1 MLSRI
6 LIFGLLVSNLFGN
19 DRWSSNIDYKEVIA
33 KAQSGSA
40 YFQGLLGIYL
50 RSGESGC
57 MVDAEL
63 SRQWSEVSS
72 KQGHPFGTY
81 NLANLAI
88 LNGDF
93 EKATNL
99 YQDAALLLQ
108 RKASDGD
115 PVAMYCMGEID
126 FQVIP
131 TNVPR
136 ALDWFKKSAEM
147 GYPQAQATVGALY
160 LKGLPGLLEKD
171 EKEGIQLLS
180 KAVLSKSLT
189 ARYNL
194 GMAYYNGDGV
204 LKNMEKAIQW
214 LRIAE
219 KQNFSEAQYTLG
231 LILLEGQGGVS
242 KNTSEGL
249 RLLNKASKQNHQLAK
264 IYLEK
269 RQGNLSIDRASD
281 ERMEPGESDILIL
294 EEARK
299 FYTGVG
305 RPKNYEKAYEL
316 FHPLAQ
322 GGHPEAS
329 RFVGLMKLTG
339 KGTARD
345 IEAARQWL
353 SVAAQKGDQQAL
365 RMLKEYKSLF

>member
-1 MLSRI
+1 M
-6 LIFGLLVSNLFGN
+6 
-19 DRWSSNIDYKEVIA
+19 
-33 KAQSGSA
+33 
-40 YFQGLLGIYL
+40 
-50 RSGESGC
+50 
-57 MVDAEL
+57 
-63 SRQWSEVSS
+63 
-72 KQGHPFGTY
+72 
-81 NLANLAI
+81 
-88 LNGDF
+88 
-93 EKATNL
+93 
-99 YQDAALLLQ
+99 
-108 RKASDGD
+108 
-115 PVAMYCMGEID
+115 
-126 FQVIP
+126 
-131 TNVPR
+131 
-136 ALDWFKKSAEM
+136 KK
-147 GYPQAQATVGALY
+147 
-160 LKGLPGLLEKD
+160 
-171 EKEGIQLLS
+171 GIQLLS

-269 RQGNLSIDRASD
+269 RQGNLTIDKASD